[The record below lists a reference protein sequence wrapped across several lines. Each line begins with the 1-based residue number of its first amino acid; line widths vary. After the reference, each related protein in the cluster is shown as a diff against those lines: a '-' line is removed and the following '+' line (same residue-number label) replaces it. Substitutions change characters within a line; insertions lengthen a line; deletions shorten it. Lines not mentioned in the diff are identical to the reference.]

1 MNPGMRYTAGM
12 VRTAALVA
20 LLTLALLPALAH
32 AGTPVIP
39 GEAIEIGD
47 VKTFAEQ
54 IAQTFITVA
63 ALTVV
68 IFVIYG
74 GIKMVMSQGD
84 ATKFGEGKKIVI
96 NAVIGGI
103 VIFGVGIIIQT
114 IAGFAQD
121 PTSVFQ

>member
-1 MNPGMRYTAGM
+1 M